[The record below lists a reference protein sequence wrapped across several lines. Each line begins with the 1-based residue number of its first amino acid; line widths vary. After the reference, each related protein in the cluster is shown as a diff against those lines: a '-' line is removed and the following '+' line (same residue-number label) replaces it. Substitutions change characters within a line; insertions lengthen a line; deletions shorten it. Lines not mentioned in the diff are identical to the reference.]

1 LFELSANLLVSTKDG
16 LALDEEEDKDEP
28 FAALF
33 LFDFCDGLL
42 FFSKVSILYASCN
55 VE

>member
-16 LALDEEEDKDEP
+16 LALLDVPEALAEP
-28 FAALF
+28 FL
-33 LFDFCDGLL
+33 LDFCDGLL